1 MRVSQAKKQCQKPSA
16 PGSAKRWAG
25 ATSIYKK
32 KRAANLS
39 WFFQGRP
46 KLMPQN
52 EASCR
57 RLSPSATLKITPSRV
72 LSLRRNTRRVA
83 RTFLSA
89 FEGTELKNPG
99 FSATKTF
106 MENFRQLMEIIGTAV
121 DGVGVFIVAAG
132 ALVATARLLVRRTQN
147 TGNYYSSYRQDIGR
161 AILLGLEFLIAG
173 DIIRTV
179 VVAPTIQNV
188 LVLGLI
194 VLIRTFLSLSLQL
207 EIEGRLPWQRA
218 NNG

>member
-1 MRVSQAKKQCQKPSA
+1 M
-16 PGSAKRWAG
+16 
-25 ATSIYKK
+25 T
-32 KRAANLS
+32 
-39 WFFQGRP
+39 
-46 KLMPQN
+46 
-52 EASCR
+52 
-57 RLSPSATLKITPSRV
+57 
-72 LSLRRNTRRVA
+72 
-83 RTFLSA
+83 
-89 FEGTELKNPG
+89 
-99 FSATKTF
+99 

-121 DGVGVFIVAAG
+121 DGVGVLIVAAG
-132 ALVATARLLVRRTQN
+132 AVVATARLLVHRAHN

-207 EIEGRLPWQRA
+207 EIEGRLPWRREGLPPEKQLMLPAFFFERDSSDGMIQSEWNLPYRKLLGGRA
-218 NNG
+218 I

>member
-1 MRVSQAKKQCQKPSA
+1 VI
-16 PGSAKRWAG
+16 
-25 ATSIYKK
+25 ATGFGEADPPWLG
-32 KRAANLS
+32 RAVAN
-39 WFFQGRP
+39 RIE
-46 KLMPQN
+46 K
-52 EASCR
+52 
-57 RLSPSATLKITPSRV
+57 TP
-72 LSLRRNTRRVA
+72 
-83 RTFLSA
+83 A
-89 FEGTELKNPG
+89 FHT
-99 FSATKTF
+99 TKTL
-106 MENFRQLMEIIGTAV
+106 MENFRQLMEVVGTAV

-132 ALVATARLLVRRTQN
+132 ALVATARLLFRRAHN

-207 EIEGRLPWQRA
+207 EIEGKFPWQREGLPR
-218 NNG
+218 NQ